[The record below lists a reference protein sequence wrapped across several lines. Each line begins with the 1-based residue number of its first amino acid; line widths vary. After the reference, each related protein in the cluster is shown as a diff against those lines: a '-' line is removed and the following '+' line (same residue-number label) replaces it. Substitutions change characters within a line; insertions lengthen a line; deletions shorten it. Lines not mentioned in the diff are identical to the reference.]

1 MFEEEVLQLT
11 SKLVSIESTN
21 KGTFEG
27 AVGEFIQTW
36 LKANTHAEVTTQEFL
51 PSRFNVLATYKGQVA
66 HPNLLYVCHMD
77 TVPIGDGW
85 TCDPFQTT
93 IRDGRM
99 YGRGTNDM
107 KSGLAAAMIAFRDIT
122 NEFYD
127 KNILPRYDF
136 IFIASGDEED
146 VMVGADRLCTS
157 GVATHDSLVLDM
169 EPSLMFGGKGIVD
182 STVALFGH
190 KGKTWFE
197 ITTEGKTA
205 HGSLPDRGIDAV
217 AAMAEIIS
225 EIRQAITK
233 YPEDPVMGRP
243 TVCFGRIQGGVNTNM
258 VPDKCSLWIDMR
270 LAPPLS
276 VESSKQ
282 LVADAIVTG
291 TGRVPGSK
299 GSFNCFAERPF
310 VLINEHSTLLA
321 ELDKASRQV
330 FGKPCKPVVFN
341 GYTDSGVIAGRCG
354 NGECMSFG
362 PSGDQVHQPDEYV
375 DCQTVLD
382 CLEVYKLV
390 ARNILAK

>member
-1 MFEEEVLQLT
+1 MFEDEVLQLT
-11 SKLVSIESTN
+11 SQLVAIESTN

-27 AVGEFIQTW
+27 AVGQFIQDW
-36 LKANTHAEVTTQEFL
+36 LKASTHAEISTQEFL
-51 PSRFNVLATYKGQVA
+51 PGRFNVLATYKGKVS

-85 TCDPFQTT
+85 TVDPFRTT

-107 KSGLAAAMIAFRDIT
+107 KSGMAAAMIAFRDIT
-122 NEFYD
+122 NEFHA
-127 KNILPRYDF
+127 KGIIPKYDF

-157 GVATHDSLVLDM
+157 GVATRDSLVLDM
-169 EPSLMFGGKGIVD
+169 EPSLMFSGKGIED
-182 STVALFGH
+182 RTVAMFGH

-205 HGSLPDRGIDAV
+205 HGSLPYLGIDAV

-225 EIRQAITK
+225 EIRRAIAQ

-258 VPDKCSLWIDMR
+258 VPEKCSLWIDMR

-282 LVADAIVTG
+282 LVADAIATG
-291 TGRVPGSK
+291 IARVPGSS
-299 GSFNCFAERPF
+299 GHYSCFAERPF
-310 VLINEHSTLLA
+310 VLINEDSVLLA

-330 FGKPCKPVVFN
+330 FGKPCKAAVFT
-341 GYTDSGVIAGRCG
+341 GYTDSGVIAGNCG

-362 PSGDQVHQPDEYV
+362 PSGDHCHQPDEYV
-375 DCQTVLD
+375 DCQSVLN
-382 CLEVYKLV
+382 CLEVYRIV
-390 ARNILAK
+390 ARSILAD